1 MSEVH
6 AHDDSRAR
14 FSLRV
19 WRPIVQRA
27 LANRGAVAGLLS
39 AGITVAAIETSLPLL
54 VGRIVD
60 ESRKG
65 PEAALLPILALYASV
80 FIFFA
85 AGVWIFISCAG
96 KVATRTADRLRR
108 DCFAKLQELEPAYFD
123 VRPTG
128 WLVSRLTSD
137 CSKVSGLMPWCI
149 LDFAWCSAILIG
161 VTATMFATNARL
173 ALWALAA
180 VPVMTALSVVFQ
192 RYLIRSGR
200 EARRVSS
207 AMTASYG
214 EMLLGARTTKT
225 LAREEANLAEF
236 QLLSSEMNLWA
247 MRGAV
252 LSSIYVPIM
261 ATLAA
266 SAGAIL
272 LWRGAG
278 VVLAAEGVTL
288 GTLIAF
294 MQFAALFAQPVQEL
308 AQRFADILNASSAA
322 ERIASLLAT
331 EAAIR
336 DKPIQS
342 GSNQGGSNQGASNQA
357 ASIFIA
363 PTRTQVDE
371 LRFEH
376 VDFWYREGVPVLRDF
391 SLVAKRGQTI
401 ALVGSTGGGKTTIVS
416 LATRFYEPRAGRVAV
431 DGVDLRD
438 LPLAWFTEQIGMVPQ
453 VAHLFS
459 GTVRDNIRYGRLD
472 ASDAQIEAAAQRVK
486 AHEFIIALE
495 KQYDTEVGEGG
506 ERLSTG
512 QRQLVALARAVLR
525 DPQIL
530 VMDEATSSI
539 DTATEQ
545 LVQAGVEEILKGRIA
560 FVVAHR
566 LSTIRRADL
575 ILVIEKGSIAEQGTH
590 RELLAKRG
598 RYWEL
603 YTNQFAAD
611 RERELLHL
619 KDEAKVQTVASL
631 VGDGDDDE

>member
-336 DKPIQS
+336 DKPIQ
-342 GSNQGGSNQGASNQA
+342 GAS
-357 ASIFIA
+357 SFIA

-530 VMDEATSSI
+530 VMDEAPSSI

-575 ILVIEKGSIAEQGTH
+575 ILVIENGCIAEQGTH

-619 KDEAKVQTVASL
+619 KDEAKAQTVASL

>member
-19 WRPIVQRA
+19 WQPIVTRA
-27 LANRGAVAGLLS
+27 LSNHRAVAALLI
-39 AGITVAAIETSLPLL
+39 AGIIVAGIETALPLL

-60 ESRKG
+60 EARKG
-65 PEAALLPILALYASV
+65 SDAELLPVLILYASV
-80 FIFFA
+80 FIGFA
-85 AGVWIFISCAG
+85 AGVWIFIAAAG
-96 KVATRTADRLRR
+96 IVATRTADRLRC

-137 CSKVSGLMPWCI
+137 CSKVSGMMPWCM
-149 LDFAWCSAILIG
+149 LDFSWCTAIVLG
-161 VTATMFATNARL
+161 VTVTMFVTNARL
-173 ALWALAA
+173 ALWALCA
-180 VPVMTALSVVFQ
+180 VPVMTLLSVVFQ
-192 RYLIRSGR
+192 RFMIRAGR
-200 EARRVSS
+200 EARRLAS
-207 AMTASYG
+207 AMTAAYG

-225 LAREEANLAEF
+225 LAREEANLSEF
-236 QLLSSEMNLWA
+236 QGLSREMNFWSL
-247 MRGAV
+247 RGAV
-252 LSSIYVPIM
+252 LSSVYVPLISM
-261 ATLAA
+261 LAA
-266 SAGAIL
+266 SAGAVL

-278 VVLAAEGVTL
+278 DVLAGEGVTL

-308 AQRFADILNASSAA
+308 SQRFADILNASSAA

-331 EAAIR
+331 EPAIADR
-336 DKPIQS
+336 PDVK
-342 GSNQGGSNQGASNQA
+342 
-357 ASIFIA
+357 A
-363 PTRTQVDE
+363 PRELARIEE
-371 LRFEH
+371 LRFDA
-376 VDFWYREGVPVLRDF
+376 VDFWYRPDVPVLQQF
-391 SLVAKRGQTI
+391 SLRATRGQTI

-416 LATRFYEPRAGRVAV
+416 LATRFYEPRAGRITI

-438 LPLAWFTEQIGMVPQ
+438 LPLSWFTEQIGIVPQ
-453 VAHLFS
+453 VAHLFA
-459 GTVRDNIRYGRLD
+459 GTVRENIRYGRLD
-472 ASDAQIEAAAQRVK
+472 ASDEEIERAAQRVK
-486 AHEFIIALE
+486 AHGFITALE
-495 KQYDTEVGEGG
+495 KQYETEVGEGG

-539 DTATEQ
+539 DTATER
-545 LVQAGVEEILKGRIA
+545 LVQAGVEEVLRGRIA

-566 LSTIRRADL
+566 LSTIRSADA
-575 ILVIEKGSIAEQGTH
+575 ILVIEAGRIAEQGTH
-590 RELLAKRG
+590 KELLARRG

-611 RERELLHL
+611 RERALLHL
-619 KDEAKVQTVASL
+619 KDAATQQTVASL
-631 VGDGDDDE
+631 VGESQDDE

>member
-1 MSEVH
+1 MSEVER
-6 AHDDSRAR
+6 HDDSRAK

-19 WRPIVQRA
+19 WKPVVTRA
-27 LANRGAVAGLLS
+27 LAHRGAVAGLLG
-39 AGITVAAIETSLPLL
+39 AGMMVAAIETALPLL

-60 ESRKG
+60 EARKG
-65 PEAALLPILALYASV
+65 EAADLAPILVAYGSV
-80 FIFFA
+80 FVFFA
-85 AGVWIFISCAG
+85 AGVWVFIESAG
-96 KVATRTADRLRR
+96 RVSTRTADRLRR
-108 DCFAKLQELEPAYFD
+108 DCFSKLQTLEPAYFD

-137 CSKVSGLMPWCI
+137 CSKVAGILPWVM
-149 LDFAWCSAILIG
+149 LDFAWCSAIIVG
-161 VTATMFATNARL
+161 VVTAMFWTSPRL

-180 VPVMTALSVVFQ
+180 VPVMTAVSAVFQ
-192 RYLIRSGR
+192 RFLIRAGR
-200 EARRVSS
+200 EARRLSS

-236 QLLSSEMNLWA
+236 QQLSTEMNQWA
-247 MRGAV
+247 MRGAI
-252 LSSIYVPIM
+252 LSSVYMPLM
-261 ATLAA
+261 AMLAA
-266 SAGAIL
+266 TAGAL
-272 LWRGAG
+272 VLWHGAG
-278 VVLAAEGVTL
+278 WVLADEKVSL

-331 EAAIR
+331 EPAILDRAAAQPPQQQA
-336 DKPIQS
+336 PIH
-342 GSNQGGSNQGASNQA
+342 
-357 ASIFIA
+357 
-363 PTRTQVDE
+363 E
-371 LRFEH
+371 LCFEG
-376 VDFWYREGVPVLRDF
+376 VDFWYREGVPVLEGF
-391 SLVAKRGQTI
+391 SLTARRGQTI

-416 LATRFYEPRAGRVAV
+416 LAARFYEPRAGRITV

-438 LPLAWFTEQIGMVPQ
+438 VPLAWFTERIGLVPQ
-453 VAHLFS
+453 VAHLFA
-459 GTVRDNIRYGRLD
+459 GTIRENIRYGRLD
-472 ASDAQIEAAAQRVK
+472 ASDADILEAARRVK
-486 AHEFIIALE
+486 AHAFIEALE
-495 KQYDTEVGEGG
+495 KGYDTEVGEGG

-539 DTATEQ
+539 DTATER
-545 LVQAGVEEILKGRIA
+545 LVQEGVDELLHAGRGGGRIS

-575 ILVIEKGSIAEQGTH
+575 ILVIEKGRIAEQGSH
-590 RELLAKRG
+590 AELIARRG

-603 YTNQFAAD
+603 YTNQYAAD
-611 RERELLHL
+611 REREVLHL
-619 KDEAKVQTVASL
+619 KDADTEATVASL

>member
-39 AGITVAAIETSLPLL
+39 AGITVAALETSLPLL
-54 VGRIVD
+54 VGRLVD
-60 ESRKG
+60 DSRKG

-336 DKPIQS
+336 DKPIQ
-342 GSNQGGSNQGASNQA
+342 GAS
-357 ASIFIA
+357 SFIA

-619 KDEAKVQTVASL
+619 KDEAKAQTVASL

>member
-336 DKPIQS
+336 DKPIQ
-342 GSNQGGSNQGASNQA
+342 GAS
-357 ASIFIA
+357 SFIA

-575 ILVIEKGSIAEQGTH
+575 ILVIEKGCIAEQGTH

>member
-336 DKPIQS
+336 DKPIQ
-342 GSNQGGSNQGASNQA
+342 GESNQGASNQDNSSFA
-357 ASIFIA
+357 T

-575 ILVIEKGSIAEQGTH
+575 ILVIENGCIAEQGTH

>member
-336 DKPIQS
+336 DKPIQ
-342 GSNQGGSNQGASNQA
+342 GAS
-357 ASIFIA
+357 SFIA

>member
-278 VVLAAEGVTL
+278 VVLAA
-288 GTLIAF
+288 
-294 MQFAALFAQPVQEL
+294 
-308 AQRFADILNASSAA
+308 
-322 ERIASLLAT
+322 
-331 EAAIR
+331 
-336 DKPIQS
+336 
-342 GSNQGGSNQGASNQA
+342 
-357 ASIFIA
+357 
-363 PTRTQVDE
+363 
-371 LRFEH
+371 
-376 VDFWYREGVPVLRDF
+376 
-391 SLVAKRGQTI
+391 
-401 ALVGSTGGGKTTIVS
+401 
-416 LATRFYEPRAGRVAV
+416 
-431 DGVDLRD
+431 
-438 LPLAWFTEQIGMVPQ
+438 
-453 VAHLFS
+453 
-459 GTVRDNIRYGRLD
+459 
-472 ASDAQIEAAAQRVK
+472 
-486 AHEFIIALE
+486 
-495 KQYDTEVGEGG
+495 
-506 ERLSTG
+506 
-512 QRQLVALARAVLR
+512 
-525 DPQIL
+525 
-530 VMDEATSSI
+530 
-539 DTATEQ
+539 
-545 LVQAGVEEILKGRIA
+545 
-560 FVVAHR
+560 
-566 LSTIRRADL
+566 
-575 ILVIEKGSIAEQGTH
+575 
-590 RELLAKRG
+590 
-598 RYWEL
+598 
-603 YTNQFAAD
+603 
-611 RERELLHL
+611 
-619 KDEAKVQTVASL
+619 
-631 VGDGDDDE
+631 

>member
-336 DKPIQS
+336 DKPIQ
-342 GSNQGGSNQGASNQA
+342 GAS
-357 ASIFIA
+357 SFIA

-575 ILVIEKGSIAEQGTH
+575 ILVIENGCIAEQGTH

-619 KDEAKVQTVASL
+619 KDEAKAQTVASL